1 MATVDSDGRVRI
13 VTLTPAGRRAKTAF
27 ERVVWETEA
36 KWRSRFVD
44 SRVLCLRRALENVVV
59 GEAGEALLAEAM
71 TAPPGGWRESIKKP
85 DTLPWQPMVL
95 HRGGYP
101 DGS

>member
-1 MATVDSDGRVRI
+1 
-13 VTLTPAGRRAKTAF
+13 
-27 ERVVWETEA
+27 VWETEA
-36 KWRSRFVD
+36 KWRSRYD
-44 SRVLCLRRALENVVV
+44 DARVLRLRQALEHVVS
-59 GEAGEALLAEAM
+59 GEAGEALLTEAV
-71 TAPPGGWRESIKKP
+71 TAPPGGWRAAIKKP